1 MPMHRPSVFISVGS
15 NLGDRLRNCQG
26 GIEALAGLAKTRL
39 DAVSRFYETEPT
51 DYLEQRWFINA
62 AARIETG
69 LDPFQLLVALK
80 EIENSAGRKEGGIR
94 FGPRAL
100 DLDIILFGAM
110 RIDKPHLVI
119 PHPRMHQRRFVL
131 RPICDI
137 DPHVLHP
144 GLKRSARQLLD
155 GLKDDAGQGI
165 RSYGDM
171 IGKGCFYTAETRLK
185 EDAG

>member
-1 MPMHRPSVFISVGS
+1 MQRHSVFVSVGS
-15 NLGDRLRNCQG
+15 NIGDRLANCQG
-26 GIEALAGLAKTRL
+26 GIEALAGFPKTRL
-39 DAVSRFYETEPT
+39 DAVSRFYETEPM
-51 DYLEQRWFINA
+51 DYLEQGWFVNA

-80 EIENSAGRKEGGIR
+80 EIEKTAGRKEGGIR

-110 RIDKPHLVI
+110 RVDRPHLVI

-155 GLKDDAGQGI
+155 GLKDEAGQGM
-165 RSYGDM
+165 RPMG
-171 IGKGCFYTAETRLK
+171 T
-185 EDAG
+185 